1 MANNKKQSQGGAQ
14 SNSKKRT
21 PTVNSALR
29 KDQLAQLAERPS
41 KHYCA
46 ACSKNIL
53 HKDLLMVVVG
63 KPGGHKVK
71 EPHHKSCF
79 QFK

>member
-1 MANNKKQSQGGAQ
+1 MATKNKQAQGGGQNA
-14 SNSKKRT
+14 KKRP

-46 ACSKNIL
+46 SCGKNIL
-53 HKDLLMVVVG
+53 HKELLMVVVG

-71 EPHHKSCF
+71 EANHKSCF